1 MTVYKKHITPDGE
14 VGVCSAQ
21 VKCRYGS
28 EANHFYFDSS
38 IKQKVLDPSH
48 PMQKRIDHVPSDEFL
63 DKAPDLYAED
73 KEPSPEFQKA
83 YTDYTRRTEEYY
95 SQREQIIK
103 SYPVKHQSAVR
114 QLTGMHEGAG
124 MIASFDIFDPNEED
138 YTVKSEAT
146 EDEKLKF
153 AKAYL
158 DKFKAEAKVRAYIS
172 ASHV

>member
-1 MTVYKKHITPDGE
+1 MTVYKKHINPDGE
-14 VGVCSAQ
+14 SGVCSAE

-28 EANHFYFDSS
+28 EANHFYYDSS
-38 IKQKVLDPSH
+38 IKQEVLNPEH
-48 PMQKRIDHVPSDEFL
+48 PMQKRIDNVSSDEFL
-63 DKAPDLYAED
+63 DKAPDLYSES
-73 KEPSPEFQKA
+73 KEPSPEYQKA
-83 YTDYTRRTEEYY
+83 YATFTRRVEEYV

-114 QLTGMHEGAG
+114 QITGMHEGAG
-124 MIASFDIFDPNEED
+124 MIASFDIFDPDEED

-158 DKFKAEAKVRAYIS
+158 DKSKAEEKVRAYIS

>member
-63 DKAPDLYAED
+63 DKAPDLYAEG

-95 SQREQIIK
+95 AQREQIIK

-158 DKFKAEAKVRAYIS
+158 DKFKSEAKVRAYIS